1 MTIAKYID
9 YLKFEKRY
17 SSHTIVAYHNDINTF
32 ELFCDLGYEESVIN
46 ANHNMIRDWFSSM
59 MDEGISAKSIRRKAS
74 ALSGYYNYCIKS
86 GELSISPIDKVPLP
100 KVIKRLPQ
108 FVEEKSMFTLL
119 NESHFEDD
127 FCGVRDYTIIS
138 LFYHTGIR
146 LSELIG
152 LKDSD
157 IDFSKKVLKV
167 TGKRNKQRIIPF
179 SSELNETVSKYLSYR
194 TSNVDGGFLFV
205 TSKMEKIYPNLV
217 YRVVNKYLSSVTT
230 LTQKSP
236 HVIRHT
242 FATHL
247 LNNGAELNAIKEL
260 LGHTNLSA
268 TQVYTHNSMEK
279 IKSIYKQAHPRA

>member
-1 MTIAKYID
+1 MK
-9 YLKFEKRY
+9 
-17 SSHTIVAYHNDINTF
+17 
-32 ELFCDLGYEESVIN
+32 ELL
-46 ANHNMIRDWFSSM
+46 
-59 MDEGISAKSIRRKAS
+59 
-74 ALSGYYNYCIKS
+74 
-86 GELSISPIDKVPLP
+86 ISPMDKVPLP
-100 KVIKRLPQ
+100 KVTKRLPQ
-108 FVEEKSMFTLL
+108 FVEEKSMALLL
-119 NESHFEDD
+119 NFDQFKDGPESI
-127 FCGVRDYTIIS
+127 RDYTIIS

-152 LKDSD
+152 LKVSD
-157 IDFSKKVLKV
+157 IDFPKKVLKV

-179 SSELNETVSKYLSYR
+179 SLELFETVSKYLSYR
-194 TSNVDGGFLFV
+194 SYEVDGGYLFG
-205 TSKMEKIYPNLV
+205 TSKMKKMYPNLV
-217 YRVVNKYLSSVTT
+217 YRVVNKYLSTVTT

-247 LNNGAELNAIKEL
+247 LNNGADLNAIKEL